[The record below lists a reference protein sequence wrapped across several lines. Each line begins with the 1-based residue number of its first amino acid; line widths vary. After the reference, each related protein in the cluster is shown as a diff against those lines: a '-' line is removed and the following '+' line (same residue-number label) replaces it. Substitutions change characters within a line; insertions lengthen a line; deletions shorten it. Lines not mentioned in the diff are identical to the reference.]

1 MPRRKFINKKD
12 ATTFALVHR
21 AGNDAAYYSE
31 DANPM
36 VFAEKSTIQPKSLR
50 RARDEDYA
58 YSSAGSVVSSREG
71 KGKGKQRGDLEDE
84 FGMIVRPNEGEA
96 AQHGVFYDDT
106 EYDYMQ
112 HMRDLGSG
120 EGGVAWV
127 EASAPPQQQAKP
139 RKQKLEDA
147 LRSLDMDSS
156 SSVGTSASQ
165 ARSLLPEE
173 VLPSEFVRRG
183 DYQDQQDVPDE
194 IAGFRPDMDPRLREV
209 LEALEDEEF
218 VDEGED
224 GEEFWGEL
232 TVDGEVG
239 DWGDILDDDDEDLG
253 LGEELGEGWESDD
266 TIKATSSPPPAPA
279 LEELKEAGEMIEPP
293 TDTQAPPPADP
304 MGGAWLDEFK
314 KFKNAPQPTTTT
326 PLDLPTA
333 QSSQKAPTN
342 AAKRKKKRNAAAS
355 TNFTMSSVSLARSEQ
370 MRLLDSR
377 FDKAIADYSN
387 DPLSALDE
395 MDEGSSQV
403 SGVTGLSKATG
414 ASRASRASNFSTASG
429 WSTTSSR
436 APGAP
441 NSMREDFDSIV
452 DSFLAGSEDGPVKG
466 RGKRRGR
473 NGEGIAELDRIR
485 RELGPARV
493 KTAVKSG
500 Q

>member
-21 AGNDAAYYSE
+21 AGNDADYYSE

-36 VFAEKSTIQPKSLR
+36 VFAEKSTTQPKSLR

-58 YSSAGSVVSSREG
+58 YSSAGGSVVSSSG

-84 FGMIVRPNEGEA
+84 FGMTVRPNEGEA

-127 EASAPPQQQAKP
+127 EASAPPQQVKP

-218 VDEGED
+218 VDDEGDD
-224 GEEFWGEL
+224 GEGFWGEL

-239 DWGDILDDDDEDLG
+239 DWGNILDDDVGDELD
-253 LGEELGEGWESDD
+253 EGWESDD
-266 TIKATSSPPPAPA
+266 TIKAASSPPPLPVPA

-314 KFKNAPQPTTTT
+314 RFKNAPKPSTTT
-326 PLDLPTA
+326 PLDLPAA
-333 QSSQKAPTN
+333 QSSQAPKNN
-342 AAKRKKKRNAAAS
+342 AAKRRKKRNTAS
-355 TNFTMSSVSLARSEQ
+355 TNFTMSSASLARSEQ

-395 MDEGSSQV
+395 MDEGASQV
-403 SGVTGLSKATG
+403 SGATG
-414 ASRASRASNFSTASG
+414 ASAASRASRTSNFSAASG

-441 NSMREDFDSIV
+441 NTMREDFDSIL